1 MSKEL
6 SYRAAS
12 IVHTDYVK
20 ALELDDWIDF
30 INECDNLD
38 SFEQL
43 SSINQK
49 IMVKSEEELKAKKN
63 VDSR

>member
-12 IVHTDYVK
+12 IWHTDYVK
-20 ALELDDWIDF
+20 ALEPDRWIDF

-43 SSINQK
+43 SKLNQE

>member
-12 IVHTDYVK
+12 IRNTNYVK
-20 ALELDDWIDF
+20 ALKPDDWIDF

>member
-12 IVHTDYVK
+12 IRHTGYVK
-20 ALELDDWIDF
+20 ALKPDSWIDF

-43 SSINQK
+43 SKLNQE
-49 IMVKSEEELKAKKN
+49 IMVKSEEELKAGKN
-63 VDSR
+63 IDSR